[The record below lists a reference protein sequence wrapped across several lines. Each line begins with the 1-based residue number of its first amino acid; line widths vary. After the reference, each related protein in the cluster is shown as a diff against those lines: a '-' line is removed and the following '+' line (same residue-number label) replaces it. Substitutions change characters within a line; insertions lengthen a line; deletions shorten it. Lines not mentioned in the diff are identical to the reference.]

1 MRIASFVIALG
12 VLALSTTRVA
22 AQTCYGD
29 ASFSAGP
36 VRLGADVRARE
47 DVKDYGVDMAV
58 GAETGLF
65 ASGGIA
71 RAEYSDLDGS
81 GTVFG
86 LSAGYAFDLNHGRTV
101 QFCPYVDLSHVSFP
115 DIVVGSSMLKA
126 SVDAVGFGGSIGG
139 TVRVGPSLDLVP
151 FVGATYFV
159 ERFWAKL
166 DGETDSESDRLG
178 VIDVGT
184 GFVINKVLT
193 LQPAVSIPVGS
204 EGAKSAVGLAIKYN
218 FGASKP

>member
-12 VLALSTTRVA
+12 VLALSATKVA

-47 DVKDYGVDMAV
+47 GVKDYGVDVAV
-58 GAETGLF
+58 GARTGLF
-65 ASGGIA
+65 ASAGIS
-71 RAEYSDLDGS
+71 RAEFSDIDGS
-81 GTVFG
+81 ATVFG
-86 LSAGYAFDLNHGRTV
+86 LSAGYAFDLNHARTV
-101 QFCPYVDLSHVSFP
+101 QFCPYVDLSHESLP
-115 DIVVGSSMLKA
+115 DIDVGSSMLKS

-139 TVRVGPSLDLVP
+139 TVRVGPSFDLVP

-159 ERFWAKL
+159 ERFRARWN
-166 DGETDSESDRLG
+166 GETDSESDRLG

-193 LQPAVSIPVGS
+193 LQPAVSIPVGI
-204 EGAKSAVGLAIKYN
+204 EGGKSAVGLAIKYN
-218 FGASKP
+218 FGSSKP